1 MSSELSYLSLSVPLR
16 VQCLS
21 VVASLSAFASV
32 PVFSDFLSRVHILL
46 SPLIYVC
53 PACPS
58 PSLATFPVHSEGHQ
72 QGTQFPLPCS
82 SESSGRT
89 SPPGK
94 RSPSSRSCPHPL
106 PCPPLLLTPSA
117 SVLSISPFPYLLM
130 SCCRTVFWVTPA
142 LATPMEWL
150 AEPPSVPMP
159 GLQGWGAHMCGI
171 SVSL

>member
-21 VVASLSAFASV
+21 VLASLSAFASV

-94 RSPSSRSCPHPL
+94 RSPSSRSCPPPSFL
-106 PCPPLLLTPSA
+106 PSPPSHSLCLCALHLSLSLLVNVLLQD
-117 SVLSISPFPYLLM
+117 SVLGD
-130 SCCRTVFWVTPA
+130 T
-142 LATPMEWL
+142 
-150 AEPPSVPMP
+150 
-159 GLQGWGAHMCGI
+159 
-171 SVSL
+171 SLSHTNGVVG